1 MKLSGNLLTYV
12 LYAILLFVMLFC
24 WVCGFDCYIYSSL
37 NIIKLFYMFRSS
49 SRGVLTYG
57 LGTLYLTTI
66 SSSSQSVYV
75 IPADFA
81 NFHLITGDHKLT
93 PAFGIIA
100 QTDVVRD
107 ICVVSD
113 ILQPLP
119 GELKI
124 LPVSTGL
131 FHVLCY
137 KPDGVMEPGLSSITA
152 QPLSS
157 PPRLDESRSNL
168 SVIVIE
174 WGVSST
180 NVLILY
186 EVEYTLT
193 PFLQSPMDTVKEFV
207 SLFSVH
213 GI

>member
-1 MKLSGNLLTYV
+1 
-12 LYAILLFVMLFC
+12 
-24 WVCGFDCYIYSSL
+24 
-37 NIIKLFYMFRSS
+37 MFRSS

-66 SSSSQSVYV
+66 SSTSQSVYV

-81 NFHLITGDHKLT
+81 SFHSITGDRKLT
-93 PAFGIIA
+93 PAFGIIP

-124 LPVSTGL
+124 LPVSIGL
-131 FHVLCY
+131 FHMLHY
-137 KPDGVMEPGLSSITA
+137 IPDGVMEPGLSSITA
-152 QPLSS
+152 EPLSS

-174 WGVSST
+174 WGVSPT

-193 PFLQSPMDTVKEFV
+193 PFLQSPMNTVKEFV
-207 SLFSVH
+207 SCLVIMYCIISVH
-213 GI
+213 DI